1 MFRFRPIEMHRF
13 SCCRG
18 RYSIYGILAEQQTQT
33 GWIIVA
39 MAADVTYD
47 WDYASQLAEFCTR
60 SQADP
65 QQLLAVIES
74 FRP

>member
-47 WDYASQLAEFCTR
+47 WDYASQLAEF
-60 SQADP
+60 
-65 QQLLAVIES
+65 
-74 FRP
+74 